1 MARRAGR
8 RRRKDG
14 GSRGQGRGWFVL
26 GHAAR
31 LQALQPLIGL
41 GRCQS
46 RPRPDR
52 RTFSS
57 FSARLP
63 GYDGWTKLQVQNKT
77 ASMDVT
83 ACLAYTSTSCA
94 MREARDVIA
103 SCK

>member
-1 MARRAGR
+1 MALRAGR

-57 FSARLP
+57 ISARLP
-63 GYDGWTKLQVQNKT
+63 GYDGWTKLQNKT